1 MRDIA
6 LLLGFTALLL
16 PVFKYP
22 HLGALVWCW
31 TALIVP
37 NNFVYGFMSHVP
49 LNKIAALLTL
59 FAWAVSKQSR
69 NLPKSGTLLLLGLF
83 GVLGTVSSFTGIASS
98 EVSHNEWEKFAKIL
112 VFTFVIAGL
121 INSKERIDALLVAI
135 FLSLGFHGV
144 WEGAKF
150 VATAGGYHI
159 WGPAGSILGD
169 NNHFALGMVAFL
181 PIVLYL
187 YKQSPSKWVK
197 LVYIGSSLLVL
208 AAIMGTYSRGG
219 LIGIAAVGLYAM
231 FNIRRKFVYVGLA
244 APLVLGASYFAPD
257 RWSDRMDTIASA
269 NQLDSFM
276 GRIIAWKQS
285 TLIALDHPFFGGGF
299 HAVQNFEVWTYYA
312 RWFDRLSFIPTSMP
326 NPLAPHAAH
335 SIYFQVLG
343 DLGFLGLLI
352 YIAILVSSWR
362 NASAVVQAARSSPQ
376 WRWAGDLAGSLKYSL
391 IAYVVSG
398 AALSMAY
405 FDFMY
410 MIFALLVVLR
420 HLVVKPDEKRSWADK
435 NMAR

>member
-6 LLLGFTALLL
+6 LFSGFIALLF

-37 NNFVYGFMSHVP
+37 NNFVFGFMGDIP
-49 LNKIAALLTL
+49 LNKITALLTL
-59 FAWAVSKQSR
+59 FAWAISKNSR
-69 NLPKSGTLLLLGLF
+69 KLPPSGTLVLLGLF
-83 GVLGTVSSFTGIASS
+83 GLVGTISAFTGIANSD
-98 EVSHNEWEKFAKIL
+98 VSHNEWEKFAKIL

-121 INSKERIDALLVAI
+121 ITTKERIDALLYAI
-135 FLSLGFHGV
+135 YLSLGFHGV

-150 VATAGGYHI
+150 IASAGGYHI
-159 WGPAGSILGD
+159 WGPEGSILGD

-187 YKQSPSKWVK
+187 YKQSQNKLVK
-197 LVYIGSSLLVL
+197 LVFIGSSLLVL
-208 AAIMGTYSRGG
+208 ASIMGTFSRGG
-219 LIGIAAVGLYAM
+219 LIGIAAVGIYAL
-231 FNIRRKFVYVGLA
+231 FNIRRKAIYLGVTTPLIMGA
-244 APLVLGASYFAPD
+244 AYFAPD

-299 HAVQNFEVWTYYA
+299 HAVQNFEVWSYYA
-312 RWFDRLSFIPTSMP
+312 RFFDRLAFIPTSLP
-326 NPLAPHAAH
+326 NTLSAHAAH

-343 DLGFLGLLI
+343 DLGFLGLMLF
-352 YIAILVSSWR
+352 IAILVSSWR
-362 NASAVVQAARSSPQ
+362 NASAVVRAARDHPE
-376 WRWAGDLAGSLKYSL
+376 WAWASNLATCLKYSL

-405 FDFMY
+405 FDYMY
-410 MIFALLVVLR
+410 MLFALLVVLR
-420 HLVVKPDEKRSWADK
+420 HLVATKQDKPSWA
-435 NMAR
+435 NRQVL

>member
-1 MRDIA
+1 MRDLA
-6 LLLGFTALLL
+6 LMLGFVAMLA
-16 PVFKYP
+16 PVFRYP
-22 HLGALVWCW
+22 HIGALVWCW

-37 NNFVYGFMSHVP
+37 NNFVYGFMKDVP
-49 LNKIAALLTL
+49 LNKITALLTL
-59 FAWAVSKQSR
+59 LAWAMSRQSR
-69 NLPKSGTLLLLGLF
+69 ALPRSSTLVLLGLL
-83 GVLGTVSSFTGIASS
+83 GVVGTISAFTSIASS
-98 EVSHNEWEKFAKIL
+98 EVNQNEWEKFVKIL
-112 VFTFVIAGL
+112 VFAFVIAGL
-121 INSKERIDALLVAI
+121 ITNKARIDALLGAI

-150 VATAGGYHI
+150 IASAGGYHI

-187 YKQSPSKWVK
+187 YKQSQNKQVK
-197 LVYIGSSLLVL
+197 LVFIGSSLLVL

-219 LIGIAAVGLYAM
+219 LIGIAAIGIYAL
-231 FNIRRKFVYVGLA
+231 FNIRRKFVYLGIA
-244 APLVLGASYFAPD
+244 APLVLGASYFAPE
-257 RWSDRMDTIASA
+257 RWSDRMDTIANA

-285 TLIALDHPFFGGGF
+285 TLIALDHPLFGGGF
-299 HAVQNFEVWTYYA
+299 HAVQNFEVWSYYA
-312 RWFDRLSFIPTSMP
+312 RLFDRLAFIPTAAP
-326 NPLAPHAAH
+326 NPLAAHAAH

-343 DLGFLGLLI
+343 DLGFLGLLLFV
-352 YIAILVSSWR
+352 AILVSSWR
-362 NASAVVQAARSSPQ
+362 NASAVVDAARDRPE
-376 WRWAGDLAGSLKYSL
+376 WRWAGDLATCLKYSL

-410 MIFALLVVLR
+410 MICALLVVLR
-420 HLVVKPDEKRSWADK
+420 HLVAQPVVRHSWADK
-435 NMAR
+435 QGVQ